1 MSLVNPDAPLQDY
14 QARHLLRRTGFGAMP
29 KDFQNIQGGT
39 RGNAADF
46 VLDFR
51 AKPFKPGGKDFER
64 MHNKWFKFI
73 LKSKTPLLAK
83 LALFWHDHFSVGF
96 TKVQDVKQMA
106 GYVQLLHT
114 YANGNFKDFVKA
126 MNKNP
131 AMMEYLDTVRND
143 DDVPNEN
150 YARELQELF
159 TLGVKDFGSP
169 AQNNYTQAD
178 IVQIARAFTGWRYD
192 DHGNA
197 FLDDGNHD
205 GGSPKIIYQST
216 GGFGA
221 GGQDITDQGSGPGEI
236 DRVIDIIFAHTDST
250 GKNTVARRTAYR
262 LCEYFAHASPD
273 VTQFVDDVVADSGF
287 DTSFDIAALL
297 RSIFCHDNFYL
308 TAEGPASYTATG
320 KKSVKWPID
329 YVASTLR
336 LLQMKPKGKFYQI
349 RGGSFSSILD
359 HLTNMGQVMGDPP
372 SVFGWD
378 WEGGWVSSATLL
390 ARFNFARDLTSAR
403 DGGGSFRPEKLVDLS
418 LSDPGDIVD
427 AAAAVLGLQDFLKD
441 ADKTNLQ
448 VYLTDNGTNPTL
460 DLNDFDTRNEKLNG
474 LFALLMQSPAY
485 QLH

>member
-14 QARHLLRRTGFGAMP
+14 QARHLLRRTGFGPMP

-287 DTSFDIAALL
+287 DTTLRHRRAAALDLLPRQLLPHRRGTGVLHGDWEEVGQVADRL
-297 RSIFCHDNFYL
+297 RREHAAPAPDE
-308 TAEGPASYTATG
+308 AEGE
-320 KKSVKWPID
+320 
-329 YVASTLR
+329 
-336 LLQMKPKGKFYQI
+336 
-349 RGGSFSSILD
+349 ILPD
-359 HLTNMGQVMGDPP
+359 SRREL
-372 SVFGWD
+372 
-378 WEGGWVSSATLL
+378 
-390 ARFNFARDLTSAR
+390 
-403 DGGGSFRPEKLVDLS
+403 LVDPRPP
-418 LSDPGDIVD
+418 DQHGPGDGRSAERVR
-427 AAAAVLGLQDFLKD
+427 LGLGGRLGEQRH
-441 ADKTNLQ
+441 AARALQ
-448 VYLTDNGTNPTL
+448 LRPRPHVG
-460 DLNDFDTRNEKLNG
+460 
-474 LFALLMQSPAY
+474 A
-485 QLH
+485 